1 MVGYVKHHFFV
12 RYRAFESGAHLNQL
26 AEQWLREEADPRVHG
41 TVKEVVAERFER
53 ERPCLQPLPPTRY
66 DTAYRETRVVAWDAY
81 VEAAG
86 NRYSVP
92 DAFAGRPVTIRI
104 TLEDELVV
112 YDGDTVLVRHRL
124 QPAAQGWVT
133 VPDHHAA
140 LWHETLR
147 VERRPLDVY
156 EEVGRWS

>member
-1 MVGYVKHHFFV
+1 MDDVLLHRVLYGISCRNYEAAAEAIPGAIGLSSSTVSRRFV
-12 RYRAFESGAHLNQL
+12 EASAQKLKALQERDLS
-26 AEQWLREEADPRVHG
+26 EED
-41 TVKEVVAERFER
+41 VVAIFLDGKTFAE
-53 ERPCLQPLPPTRY
+53 
-66 DTAYRETRVVAWDAY
+66 DTMVLALGITL
-81 VEAAG
+81 
-86 NRYSVP
+86 P